1 MRYREGAAATADSKK
16 RVGITLAA
24 ALLIH
29 SLLLS
34 FQIDHRIDTG
44 FIRAAIMDT
53 LTPVEKLVDQVS
65 NSVSTVWRGYFVLVG
80 VNRENQRLQSEL
92 NALKMQVARQQE
104 DIVEAERLRK
114 LLNVDENVT
123 GKTTVARV
131 IGRDPAE
138 GHRSITI
145 DKGRV
150 HGVDVDAAVLTP
162 EGIVGRVIHCGNYS
176 AVVQLIVDP
185 QSAAGVLV
193 LPNRRVGIVKGNGS
207 AELDLDYIDDDTE
220 LKAGDELITSGDD
233 HIYPKGLAVGA
244 ITSVGPRRGLFKT
257 VRIKPKA
264 DMGRLEEVLC
274 VIEKPRP
281 IDVLPLPATKR

>member
-1 MRYREGAAATADSKK
+1 LRYRESAATADSKK
-16 RVGITLAA
+16 RVWITLAT

-34 FQIDHRIDTG
+34 FQFDHRIDTE
-44 FIRAAIMDT
+44 FVRAAIMDT

-65 NSVSTVWRGYFVLVG
+65 NSVSAVWRGYIALVG

-92 NALKMQVARQQE
+92 SELKMQVVRQQE
-104 DIVEAERLRK
+104 HIVEAERLRK
-114 LLNVDENVT
+114 LLNVDENLV
-123 GKTTVARV
+123 GKTAVARV

-138 GHRSITI
+138 GYRSITI

-150 HGVDVDAAVLTP
+150 HGVQVDAAVLTP

-193 LPNRRVGIVKGNGS
+193 LPNRRVGVIKGNGG

-220 LKAGDELITSGDD
+220 LKVGDELITSGDD
-233 HIYPKGLAVGA
+233 RIYPKGVPVGA
-244 ITSVGPRRGLFKT
+244 ITSVGARRGLFKT

-274 VIEKPRP
+274 VIERPRP
-281 IDVLPLPATKR
+281 IDVVPLPSTRR